1 MSDELRLPDD
11 LAALEARLSA
21 QSLPSSGV
29 SREEVLYRAGWAACE
44 ARQSG
49 GAPLQAQSGS
59 VRVVGWSLA
68 SAALAASLAVAATL
82 YLHSPRGVPLADQ
95 SDRPIDASLAAATP
109 AAPQDAR
116 PVQAAVADYLELI
129 NNPDA
134 RDFVTPLLAFHRR
147 QLRFTRPRS
156 VTETVANGA
165 AVPSPKTA
173 SQLRYEFLPKPT
185 PPSDDR
191 PLPFVWP
198 WTLPATGES
207 I

>member
-1 MSDELRLPDD
+1 
-11 LAALEARLSA
+11 
-21 QSLPSSGV
+21 
-29 SREEVLYRAGWAACE
+29 
-44 ARQSG
+44 
-49 GAPLQAQSGS
+49 
-59 VRVVGWSLA
+59 
-68 SAALAASLAVAATL
+68 LAASLAVAATL
-82 YLHSPRGVPLADQ
+82 YLQSPRGVPLAKQ
-95 SDRPIDASLAAATP
+95 SDGPIDVSLAAATP

-116 PVQAAVADYLELI
+116 PVQAAVADYLALI

-147 QLRFTRPRS
+147 QLRFSRPRS

-173 SQLRYEFLPKPT
+173 SQLRHEFLPKPT
-185 PPSDDR
+185 PTSDDR
-191 PLPFVWP
+191 RLPFVWP